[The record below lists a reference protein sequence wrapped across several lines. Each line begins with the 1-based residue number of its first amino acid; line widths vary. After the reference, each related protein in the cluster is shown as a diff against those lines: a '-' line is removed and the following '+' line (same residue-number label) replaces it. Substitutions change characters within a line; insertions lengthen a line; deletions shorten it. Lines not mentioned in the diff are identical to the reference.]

1 MSHAQ
6 QIIDNLPDAAK
17 RNVLYSLVGS
27 LNASIIGT
35 ASSVS
40 TRLTRHM
47 HEANPHRDHEE
58 DDGYFIELEP
68 REVVKL
74 LNEMDDR
81 ADLLLNVRRTVRVA
95 QQFRDQLIALSNI
108 KNDGSIESTME
119 FMLDGKAKPFD
130 KALMKVIMKEA
141 EMDIDPA
148 LMESMNQLDAAQRA
162 TKLAAQRGAVEWLIE
177 RVFTSYGDD
186 KLIDT
191 EHGAYIAHAPDT
203 GDFLEVLSDDT
214 LGRLYDKIVSAIDRA
229 RTAAVM
235 GILRGDRRFTLSDVT
250 LLTASYKEA
259 RALSND
265 HEARTHETH

>member
-40 TRLTRHM
+40 TQLTRHL
-47 HEANPHRDHEE
+47 HEANPHGSRE
-58 DDGYFIELEP
+58 DNNFLELEP
-68 REVVKL
+68 RDVVKL

-108 KNDGSIESTME
+108 QNDGSIESTME

-130 KALMKVIMKEA
+130 KALMKIILKEA
-141 EMDIDPA
+141 EMDISPE
-148 LMESMNQLDAAQRA
+148 LMESANQLDAMQRSA
-162 TKLAAQRGAVEWLIE
+162 KLSAQRGAVEWLIE
-177 RVFTSYGDD
+177 RVFTSCGED

-191 EHGAYIAHAPDT
+191 EHGAYMTHAPDT
-203 GDFLEVLSDDT
+203 GDFIEVLPSEAI
-214 LGRLYDKIVSAIDRA
+214 GRMYDKIVSAIDRA

-235 GILRGDRRFTLSDVT
+235 GVLRGDRRYTFGDISM
-250 LLTASYKEA
+250 LTASYKEA
-259 RALSND
+259 VALSD
-265 HEARTHETH
+265 SYEVH